1 MDSFKI
7 GRINFSFKDKENP
20 ISYVSYLASTMQIYD
35 INDILAAEYFMLE
48 YSPNTIEKLLSYLT
62 PEKMKITV
70 VSKKYKP
77 ITDRIE
83 KWYGTEYNIKF
94 LKKVTL
100 QKFNSCGLNEE
111 AFKLPRKN
119 PFIPSNLKLI
129 DQNIPDSMYPQLVY
143 STPLVRLGYKKDSK
157 FLLPKVYL
165 KFEIRYFLFYFV
177 FSIFFSFIL
186 FISL

>member
-1 MDSFKI
+1 LDSFKI

-100 QKFNSCGLNEE
+100 QKFN
-111 AFKLPRKN
+111 
-119 PFIPSNLKLI
+119 
-129 DQNIPDSMYPQLVY
+129 
-143 STPLVRLGYKKDSK
+143 
-157 FLLPKVYL
+157 
-165 KFEIRYFLFYFV
+165 
-177 FSIFFSFIL
+177 
-186 FISL
+186 